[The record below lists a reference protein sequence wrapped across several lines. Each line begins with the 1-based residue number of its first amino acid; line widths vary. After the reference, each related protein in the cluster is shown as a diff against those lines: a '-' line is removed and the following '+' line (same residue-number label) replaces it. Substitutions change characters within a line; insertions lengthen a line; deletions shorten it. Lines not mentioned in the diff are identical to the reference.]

1 MKKNIILSTSLAL
14 LLGVGVAVGAHQS
27 EKAMEAKAL
36 SGGDTVYLDPGVW
49 AADNA
54 WFAAYTY
61 GKAEKWVKLE
71 SDSESGYYA
80 ATLPDNGN
88 NKIIFTRM
96 DPEKT
101 TLDWSSKWNQTRDLN
116 YEADKDLFK
125 ITGWGDND
133 GEWSTYI
140 PPEYHVVGS
149 FNSWKDDDDK
159 YLMTVDSADSN
170 HYSLTD
176 VEASAGDEFKIHDF
190 ANDEWYDNGAGN
202 IVISDAGTYTID
214 FYKKVTYGDQ
224 IVVTKQVVESHYKY
238 AINGVVATDEMTK
251 GTGTEYVSKSLS
263 FKKGDV
269 VTFFE
274 GDAPYAVT
282 PKEDSR
288 LTKVYSTEN
297 GLKFAEDYDGV
308 LYLETNGA
316 KLWVGQFT
324 SGYYLVGV
332 GGEWNAKLGI
342 RATKEAEGDAYA
354 VSNITLAAGTEFK
367 FVQAPEAANEFVW
380 HPAVVGKTST
390 QSEVAY
396 EVVQSEDES
405 NGNFKVTYAG
415 TYNIYFNPTDE
426 GKYSIEEPSYSPVE
440 GYFIMGS
447 VSGVDH
453 WKYNNPVAKM
463 DNTTQGGNVAQ
474 LMNQSFAVGD
484 QIRIR
489 SYYNSQDP
497 KVRWAELGTG
507 TVDYG
512 KKTGDNF
519 EFTKAGAYDIYAK
532 YEESVLY
539 FYVSEHAISYT
550 IQMNA
555 VHFTGN
561 GESSTSPLASQVAYK
576 DQVFNPEVYSE
587 ENYIT
592 VGVFTDEACT
602 TAYEPKA
609 FTADGTL
616 YVKYVR
622 HAHYL
627 TGDDTFLG
635 EGHGWKVE
643 YSKPIGPDGDNKLVG
658 TVTVPEGASTTSP
671 MKVKPLEYVA
681 DAGEGKPGWGAASYT
696 MGHDEE
702 HLPDFVHIDEEK
714 NFVFTQSGTY
724 AFYINQEDKVWF
736 NGGEYAFYAKF
747 LNEVGST
754 CDAQGKDTPKA
765 ELSTLWKETLANDYL
780 KLSEKERNNLK
791 DNFTIDSGD
800 EKSSDDRLRF
810 IAMYHYVVTKYG
822 TQLFP
827 DFVWGQS
834 YEPASS
840 IINPINPVEESTN
853 STIIIVVAA
862 SITALSF
869 GLLIAIKKKRR

>member
-14 LLGVGVAVGAHQS
+14 ILGVGVAVGAHQQ
-27 EKAMEAKAL
+27 ETAKAEAGN
-36 SGGDTVYLDPGVW
+36 S
-49 AADNA
+49 
-54 WFAAYTY
+54 Y
-61 GKAEKWVKLE
+61 G
-71 SDSESGYYA
+71 SD
-80 ATLPDNGN
+80 
-88 NKIIFTRM
+88 
-96 DPEKT
+96 
-101 TLDWSSKWNQTRDLN
+101 WW
-116 YEADKDLFK
+116 
-125 ITGWGDND
+125 ITGTVGGKNWGDFQKI
-133 GEWSTYI
+133 STHNEELGRYEI
-140 PPEYHVVGS
+140 E
-149 FNSWKDDDDK
+149 
-159 YLMTVDSADSN
+159 LAMTTSS
-170 HYSLTD
+170 
-176 VEASAGDEFKIHDF
+176 EFKIFNHAAYGDYELNRSSSNLDYNGKGWLTYTDWAEGKNFKMKEAGDF
-190 ANDEWYDNGAGN
+190 IVWFVDNIEEYDNVDWAFGIEKATDP
-202 IVISDAGTYTID
+202 VE
-214 FYKKVTYGDQ
+214 
-224 IVVTKQVVESHYKY
+224 ESHYKY
-238 AINGVVATDEMTK
+238 AINGVVATEEMTK

-269 VTFFE
+269 VTFLKDDE
-274 GDAPYAVT
+274 AYAVT
-282 PKEDSR
+282 PKEDSQ
-288 LTKVYSTEN
+288 LTKVYSTED
-297 GLKFAEDYDGV
+297 GLKFAEDYEGA

-316 KLWVGQFT
+316 KLWAGQFT
-324 SGYYLVGV
+324 PGYYLVGV

-342 RATKEAEGDAYA
+342 PATKEAEGDAYA
-354 VSNITLAAGTEFK
+354 VSNVTLAAGTEFK
-367 FVQAPEAANEFVW
+367 FVQAPESANDFVW
-380 HPAVVGKTST
+380 RNAVDGRTST
-390 QSEVAY
+390 GSEVAY
-396 EVVQSEDES
+396 EVVQSEDAS
-405 NGNFKVTYAG
+405 NGNFKVTYPG

-426 GKYSIEEPSYSPVE
+426 GWYSIEEPSYAPVE

-489 SYYNSQDP
+489 SYYDSQ
-497 KVRWAELGTG
+497 VTWATLGT
-507 TVDYG
+507 TEADYG

-539 FYVSEHAISYT
+539 FYVAEHVASYT

-561 GESSTSPLASQVAYK
+561 GESSTTALSSQVAYQG
-576 DQVFNPEVYSE
+576 QVFNPEVASE
-587 ENYIT
+587 TGYIA
-592 VGVFTDEACT
+592 VGVFTDEECT

-622 HAHYL
+622 HAYYL

-658 TVTVPEGASTTSP
+658 TVTVPAGVSADSP

-681 DAGEGKPGWGAASYT
+681 DTGEGKPGWGAASYT

-702 HLPDFVHIDEEK
+702 HLPDFVHIDDEK
-714 NFVFTQSGTY
+714 NFVFTKSGTY

-754 CDAQGKDTPKA
+754 CDAQGKDTPKDA
-765 ELSTLWKETLANDYL
+765 LSTLWKETLKNDYL
-780 KLSEKERNNLK
+780 KLSEKERDNLK

-822 TQLFP
+822 TELFP